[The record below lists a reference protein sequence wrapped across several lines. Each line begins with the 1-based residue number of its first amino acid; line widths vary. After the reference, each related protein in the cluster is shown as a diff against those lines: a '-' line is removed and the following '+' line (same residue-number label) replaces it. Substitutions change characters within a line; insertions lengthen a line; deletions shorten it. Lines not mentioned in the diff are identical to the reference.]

1 MKNDICCVY
10 FYSTEKICIKEK
22 PGKNIAPDSLELSN
36 FLGKE
41 EVSVWPVNK
50 KFYGVDVSNI
60 KIKLVREPENK

>member
-41 EVSVWPVNK
+41 EVNV
-50 KFYGVDVSNI
+50 
-60 KIKLVREPENK
+60 